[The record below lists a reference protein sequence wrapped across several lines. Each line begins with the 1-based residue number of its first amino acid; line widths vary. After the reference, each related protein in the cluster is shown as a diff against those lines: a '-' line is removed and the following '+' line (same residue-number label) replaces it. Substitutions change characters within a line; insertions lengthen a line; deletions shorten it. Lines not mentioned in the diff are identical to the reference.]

1 MRTNRLQLNTSKT
14 EILWCTT
21 SRCQHCLPTTPV
33 RVGADHVLPST
44 KVSDLGIF
52 IDSNV
57 TMRSHVTRTVSG
69 CFAVLWQLRSIICS
83 VPDSVFQTLV
93 VALVM
98 PRLDYGNATLAGLR
112 AFQHRRLQ
120 SVLNAAAR
128 LIHRSPRYEHITPL
142 LRHLHWL
149 RSPERIDFK

>member
-1 MRTNRLQLNTSKT
+1 M
-14 EILWCTT
+14 
-21 SRCQHCLPTTPV
+21 
-33 RVGADHVLPST
+33 
-44 KVSDLGIF
+44 
-52 IDSNV
+52 
-57 TMRSHVTRTVSG
+57 SG
-69 CFAVLWQLRSIICS
+69 CFAVLRQLHSIRHS

-98 PRLDYGNATLAGLR
+98 PRLDYGNATPAGLH

-142 LRHLHWL
+142 LRDLHWL
-149 RSPERIDFK
+149 RSTERIDFKLGVLVYRCLHGLAPQYLSDYFQHVAFFKPSTTSFIFIIAATDSTNTTHNCRRPNFSSRR